1 MKTIIWWIRRD
12 LRLTDNQALSRAVK
26 EAKDVF
32 PIFIL
37 DPKLIDSSY
46 VGEKRLSFLYAGLHQ
61 LNADLQELGSRLI
74 IRAGHPLEV
83 FEELR
88 QQTDFDAIY
97 AEEDFS
103 PYAQKRDW
111 EVRGQFPIE
120 FLGHPTLRHPL
131 AVRKANGQPYS
142 VFTPYSRAW
151 KSLPLP
157 SDKDLLP
164 KPQRVRTPEDLDML
178 PLPPIPATFNRST
191 FTAGEAEAQRRLKS
205 FTEGDSAPVYD
216 YGSQRDR
223 MDLDGTSQL
232 SPYLRF
238 GMLSAKQAFLAT
250 AIAISKSNQKEDQKS
265 ANTWFNELIWREF
278 FQSILF
284 NFPLVRK
291 TSFRENL
298 RGIEWENNP
307 ADFKAWCSGETGYPI
322 VDAAMRQ
329 LLETGWM
336 HNRARMIVASFLV
349 KDLLIDWRWGERWFM
364 THLIDGDPAANN
376 GGWQWSAGT
385 GTDAAP
391 YFRIFNPIL
400 QGQKFDPKGDYVY
413 RWVPELKSVPTKFV
427 HKPWEM
433 SFEVQKST
441 SCVLGKHYPHPII
454 DHRFARE
461 RALERFR
468 GAKEKAST

>member
-1 MKTIIWWIRRD
+1 MKTILWWIRRD
-12 LRLTDNQALSRAVK
+12 LRIWDNEALLQATQHAEHVY
-26 EAKDVF
+26 

-37 DPKLIDSSY
+37 DPNLIGSSY
-46 VGEKRLSFLYAGLHQ
+46 VGEKRLGFLFAGLHQ
-61 LNADLQELGSRLI
+61 LNTDLSQIGSRLI
-74 IRAGHPLEV
+74 IREGHPVKV

-88 QQTDFDAIY
+88 SQTKFETIY
-97 AEEDFS
+97 AGQDFS
-103 PYAQKRDW
+103 PYALKRDS
-111 EVRGQFPIE
+111 EIQDQFSIE
-120 FLGHPTLRHPL
+120 YFGGPTFRHPL
-131 AVRKANGQPYS
+131 AVRKENGEPYT

-151 KSLPLP
+151 KALPLP
-157 SDKDLLP
+157 SDDDLLP
-164 KPQRVRTPEDLDML
+164 KPQMIRTPDGLDTL
-178 PLPPIPATFNRST
+178 ALPPIPAAFDPSN
-191 FTAGEAEAQRRLKS
+191 FVPGETQAQQRLKT
-205 FTEGDSAPVYD
+205 FMEGDPASIYR
-216 YGSQRDR
+216 YETQRDR

-238 GMLSAKQAFLAT
+238 GMLSAKQALVA
-250 AIAISKSNQKEDQKS
+250 AAKAISKANQKEDKNS
-265 ANTWFNELIWREF
+265 ANIWLNELIWREF

-284 NFPLVRK
+284 NFPYVRK
-291 TSFRENL
+291 ISFRENL
-298 RGIEWENNP
+298 RQIEWENNP
-307 ADFKAWCSGETGYPI
+307 VDFQAWCNAETGYPI

-329 LLETGWM
+329 LSEMGWM

-364 THLIDGDPAANN
+364 QHLIDGDPAANN

-400 QGQKFDPKGDYVY
+400 QGQKFDPQGDYVR
-413 RWVPELKSVPTKFV
+413 RWVPELKSVPTKFI

-433 SFEVQKST
+433 SLDVQQSS
-441 SCVLGKHYPHPII
+441 SCILGKHYPHPII

-468 GAKEKAST
+468 VAKDKVST